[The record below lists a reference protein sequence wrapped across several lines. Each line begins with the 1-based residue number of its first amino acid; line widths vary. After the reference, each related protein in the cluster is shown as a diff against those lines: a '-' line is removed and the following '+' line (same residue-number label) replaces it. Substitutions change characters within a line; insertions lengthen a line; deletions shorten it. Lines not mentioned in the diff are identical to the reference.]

1 MKNLIAYAQR
11 MIAKYPKLKYEIDDA
26 LSLAKSE
33 IDSGES
39 EENEISLA
47 KDHIEEITGE
57 ADNANVSPALEEMR
71 SRYLRGSR
79 YS

>member
-33 IDSGES
+33 IESGES
-39 EENEISLA
+39 EDNEISLA
-47 KDHIEEITGE
+47 REHIEEITGE
-57 ADNANVSPALEEMR
+57 NDDSNESPALAEMR
-71 SRYLRGSR
+71 ARYLH
-79 YS
+79 